1 VNEANAGLY
10 KNFKF
15 TESKKLQL
23 RFDVFNLFN
32 HPRFGA
38 PDTNPGDA
46 TFGRVTGSEQNQARS
61 VELGAKL
68 SF

>member
-1 VNEANAGLY
+1 
-10 KNFKF
+10 
-15 TESKKLQL
+15 
-23 RFDVFNLFN
+23 VFNLFN

-46 TFGRVTGSEQNQARS
+46 TFGRVTGSQQNQART

-68 SF
+68 TF